1 MRIGIIGAGQ
11 VGAAL
16 ARLFV
21 EAGHQVGIAN
31 SRGPETLRG
40 LVDELGVR
48 LDPVT
53 AEEAAGFGDLV
64 VVAVPVGRYG
74 ELPTEGV
81 PGRTVI
87 DTGNYYPQ
95 RDGHIPALD
104 ADRTTSSELLQARL
118 PDAHVVKA
126 FNAIRANHLVEYGR
140 QASAMWRYGIPVS
153 GDDPVAKRR
162 VLDLVE
168 QVGFEPVDA
177 GGLADGGRRHQPGTP
192 VYGVDLPGDELAAR
206 LGGQVRPAPAD
217 RSPGGN
223 PPRS

>member
-1 MRIGIIGAGQ
+1 MRIGVIGAGQ

-31 SRGPETLRG
+31 SRGPETLRW
-40 LVDELGVR
+40 LVDELGE
-48 LDPVT
+48 LLHPV
-53 AEEAAGFGDLV
+53 AAQEAAGYGDLV
-64 VVAVPVGRYG
+64 VVAVPVGRYD
-74 ELPTEGV
+74 ELPTGGV

-95 RDGHIPALD
+95 RDGHLPALD

-118 PDAHVVKA
+118 PDARVVKA
-126 FNAIRANHLVEYGR
+126 FNAIRAHHLVEYGR
-140 QASAMWRYGIPVS
+140 QSSAMWRYGIPVS
-153 GDDPVAKRR
+153 GDDPTAKRR
-162 VLDLVE
+162 VFDLVE

-177 GGLADGGRRHQPGTP
+177 GGLADGGRRHQPGSP

-206 LGGQVRPAPAD
+206 LARPVRAAPAGRWPD
-217 RSPGGN
+217 GSP
-223 PPRS
+223 PPS